1 MRGWRFGRLVLIW
14 GGESIWT
21 WLGSAVNSP
30 YLWQLYLGRAFV
42 GWYRR
47 NWDRP
52 IRLPRQARRAL
63 ARGKRIHVGGYARV
77 LAFLA
82 LAGAAEAGEIV
93 KRGTP
98 WNECRVPGTRTF
110 TYYCDDAGT
119 ARPIPA
125 DQQRLANTLAALVQ
139 LPLPRPA
146 RTEVDELNAIG
157 LELRL
162 ANERYWWEQTRY
174 WWRW

>member
-1 MRGWRFGRLVLIW
+1 MRAARVGRLALAF
-14 GGESIWT
+14 GGGWLWR
-21 WLGSAVNSP
+21 WLGPAVNSP
-30 YLWQLYLGRAFV
+30 YLWQLYLGPLFL
-42 GWYRR
+42 GWLRV

-52 IRLPRQARRAL
+52 IVLPRQARRAL
-63 ARGKRIHVGGYARV
+63 ARGKRVHIRGYLRV

-110 TYYCDDAGT
+110 TFLCDDAGV
-119 ARPIPA
+119 ARPIPPE
-125 DQQRLANTLAALVQ
+125 QQRLAAALAGWVQ
-139 LPLPRPA
+139 LPLARPEPPR
-146 RTEVDELNAIG
+146 EDIG

-162 ANERYWWEQTRY
+162 MNERYWWNRTTR
-174 WWRW
+174 WWIR